1 MKKYL
6 LIIMMLCVGVA
17 YAQAKMAFA
26 VYNTSDE
33 SFQFFYDDS
42 KPEADEQ
49 LVVYDLNEGDDMP
62 AWYGKINPETVAFTP
77 SFADAQPTS
86 THGWFAGFNQIT
98 EIQNLP
104 ALNTSEVT
112 DMGSMFAY
120 CNSLSNLYLQ
130 DFNTSNVTNMS
141 SMFEQCSSIEEL
153 DLSSFNT
160 SKVTNMSFMFYG
172 CTLLTDF
179 SVNGFD
185 TSKVEKFSGMFYG
198 CTSLTKLN
206 LMGWNTAKATNM
218 TAMFSQNENLKTI
231 LVGKNWNTDNVT
243 ESVDMFSYS
252 PKITGGAGTENLEN
266 ASIPKDKTY
275 AHVDE
280 GEKNPGLLSYEA
292 YAMYNDGTLFFY
304 YDDEKANYPS
314 DAVYEITNSGAP
326 GWYGR
331 DLPITKVEFSP
342 SFANTRPTSNYA
354 WFNGLS
360 DLTEI
365 IGIEYLNTS
374 RSTNMSDMFEGCSSL
389 TSLDLSH
396 FDTRN
401 VEYMNYMFSNCRSL
415 ESLDVSNFDA
425 SLVNNTD
432 YGLTCMFASCESLT
446 ELNLSNFNT
455 KGVKN
460 MNGMFSGCNSLTSL
474 DLSSF
479 NTSLTTNMG
488 SMFSG
493 CSSLTELD
501 LSSFRTGSVT
511 NMRSMFQGCYNL
523 PSLKT
528 NFNTSQVTD
537 MSSMFSG
544 CSSLKTLDLTGFN
557 TGNVTDMKEMFS
569 GCSSLG
575 TIAVGV
581 SDDTN
586 TFWDTSSVTT
596 SDDMFWYCPAL
607 KGEQGT
613 IYNSENIDATYARI
627 DGGTAAPG
635 YLSSVNRDY
644 GISLN
649 GTAVIFSNMNDV
661 LNDGGS
667 VTFDGAGTLTLNNA
681 QLTGLSVKSTAT
693 TNSDGEV
700 HIVVNGDCKV
710 AGTSPQVVALH
721 KKTIIEGTGKLIVN
735 QTGTN
740 PGAGIRLMSEEAD
753 LTVKDIEL
761 GIAAGLHGILGYN
774 KGLSK
779 PNYVN
784 TITFDNAN
792 CHINIIG
799 NVLDSANPGC
809 IMDAKAIDL
818 FDCTMTTGSV
828 KIQSKTSGYCVP
840 EKKMV
845 IERDES
851 PIVTAIEGMEAVQ
864 TFDASAPLYNLQG
877 QRVSQPVKGLI
888 YIQRGKKVL
897 F

>member
-26 VYNTSDE
+26 VYNTNDE
-33 SFQFFYDDS
+33 SFKFCYEDS
-42 KPEADEQ
+42 KPVADN
-49 LVVYDLNEGDDMP
+49 LIVYDLNEGDDMP
-62 AWYGKINPETVAFTP
+62 AWYGNNPQEVIFTT
-77 SFADAQPTS
+77 SFADARPTS

-98 EIQNLP
+98 EIQGIDN
-104 ALNTSEVT
+104 LNTSEVT

-120 CNSLSNLYLQ
+120 CYSLSHLYLQ
-130 DFNTSNVTNMS
+130 DFDTSNVTNMER
-141 SMFEQCSSIEEL
+141 MFEQCSSIEEL

-172 CTLLTDF
+172 CTLLADF

-185 TSKVEKFSGMFYG
+185 TSKVEKFSGMFSG

-218 TAMFSQNENLKTI
+218 EAMFSNNKNLQTI
-231 LVGKNWNTDNVT
+231 LVGKNWNTDSVT
-243 ESVDMFSYS
+243 ESVRMFSSS
-252 PKITGGAGTENLEN
+252 PNITGGAGTKNLEN

-280 GEKNPGLLSYEA
+280 GSNPGLLSYEA
-292 YAMYNDGTLFFY
+292 YAMYNDGTLFFF

-331 DLPITKVEFSP
+331 ELPITKVEFSP

-354 WFNGLS
+354 WFSGLS

-365 IGIEYLNTS
+365 IGIENLNTS
-374 RSTNMSDMFEGCSSL
+374 RSTNMSAMFNGCSSL

-401 VEYMNYMFSNCRSL
+401 VEYMNYMFENCTSL
-415 ESLDVSNFDA
+415 QSLDVSNFDA
-425 SLVNNTD
+425 RHVDVHEDSDLQN
-432 YGLTCMFASCESLT
+432 YGLEFMFAGCKSLT

-455 KGVKN
+455 EGVKN
-460 MNGMFSGCNSLTSL
+460 MNGMFSGCSSLETL
-474 DLSSF
+474 NLTSF
-479 NTSLTTNMG
+479 NTAEVTYMSF
-488 SMFSG
+488 MFAN
-493 CSSLTELD
+493 CEKL
-501 LSSFRTGSVT
+501 
-511 NMRSMFQGCYNL
+511 N
-523 PSLKT
+523 
-528 NFNTSQVTD
+528 
-537 MSSMFSG
+537 
-544 CSSLKTLDLTGFN
+544 
-557 TGNVTDMKEMFS
+557 
-569 GCSSLG
+569 

-586 TFWDTSSVTT
+586 TYWDTSSVTT
-596 SDDMFWYCPAL
+596 SESDNMFVNCLTL

-613 IYNSENIDATYARI
+613 IYNSENVDATYAHI
-627 DGGTAAPG
+627 DGGTDAPG
-635 YLSSVNRDY
+635 YLSSAEHYD
-644 GISLN
+644 ISLN
-649 GTAVIFSNMNDV
+649 GTLVTLANKNDV

-681 QLTGLSVKSTAT
+681 QLTSLSVKSTAT
-693 TNSDGEV
+693 TNSDCKV

-710 AGTSPQVVALH
+710 AGTSLQVVALH
-721 KKTIIEGTGKLIVN
+721 KETIIEGTGKLIVN

-740 PGAGIRLMSEEAD
+740 PGAGIRLMSEDAD

-761 GIAAGLHGILGYN
+761 GIVAGLHGILGYN
-774 KGLSK
+774 KGLSSR

-809 IMDAKAIDL
+809 IMGAKAINL
-818 FDCTMTTGSV
+818 NNCSMTTGTMTSN
-828 KIQSKTSGYCVP
+828 SKLGYCVA
-840 EKKMV
+840 ERAMV

-851 PIVTAIEGMEAVQ
+851 PIVTAIEGMAAVQ

-877 QRVSQPVKGLI
+877 QRVSQPVKGQI

>member
-1 MKKYL
+1 MKKIL
-6 LIIMMLCVGVA
+6 SIIMMLCVGVA

-33 SFQFFYDDS
+33 SFKFCYEDS
-42 KPEADEQ
+42 KPEADE

-62 AWYGKINPETVAFTP
+62 AWYGKINPKTVVFTP

-98 EIQNLP
+98 EIQGNDN
-104 ALNTSEVT
+104 LNTSEVT

-120 CNSLSNLYLQ
+120 CHSITQLYLQ
-130 DFNTSNVTNMS
+130 DFDTSNVTNMS

-172 CTLLTDF
+172 CTLLADF

-185 TSKVEKFSGMFYG
+185 TSKVENFSGMFYG

-218 TAMFSQNENLKTI
+218 EAMFSNNENLQTI

-243 ESVDMFSYS
+243 ESVNMFSSS
-252 PKITGGAGTENLEN
+252 PNITGGAGTKNLEN

-275 AHVDE
+275 AHVDK
-280 GEKNPGLLSYEA
+280 GESNPGLLSYEA
-292 YAMYNDGTLFFY
+292 YAMYNDGTLFFF

-314 DAVYEITNSGAP
+314 DAVYEIPNSGAP

-360 DLTEI
+360 YLTEI

-374 RSTNMSDMFEGCSSL
+374 RSTNMSAMFNGCSSL

-401 VEYMNYMFSNCRSL
+401 VEYMNYMFENCTSL
-415 ESLDVSNFDA
+415 QSLDVSNFDA
-425 SLVNNTD
+425 RHVDVHEDSDLQN
-432 YGLTCMFASCESLT
+432 YGLEFMFASCESLT

-455 KGVKN
+455 EGVKN
-460 MNGMFSGCNSLTSL
+460 MNGMFSGCSSLETL
-474 DLSSF
+474 NLTSF
-479 NTSLTTNMG
+479 NTAEVTYMSF
-488 SMFSG
+488 MFAN
-493 CSSLTELD
+493 CEKL
-501 LSSFRTGSVT
+501 
-511 NMRSMFQGCYNL
+511 N
-523 PSLKT
+523 
-528 NFNTSQVTD
+528 
-537 MSSMFSG
+537 
-544 CSSLKTLDLTGFN
+544 
-557 TGNVTDMKEMFS
+557 
-569 GCSSLG
+569 

-586 TFWDTSSVTT
+586 TYWDTSSVTT
-596 SDDMFWYCPAL
+596 SESDNMFVNCLTL

-613 IYNSENIDATYARI
+613 IYNSENVDATYAHI
-627 DGGTAAPG
+627 DGGTDAPG
-635 YLSSVNRDY
+635 YLSSAEHYD
-644 GISLN
+644 ISLN
-649 GTAVIFSNMNDV
+649 GTLVTLANKNDV

-681 QLTGLSVKSTAT
+681 QLTSLSVKSTAT

-710 AGTSPQVVALH
+710 AGTSLQVVALH
-721 KKTIIEGTGKLIVN
+721 KETIIEGTGKLIVN

-740 PGAGIRLMSEEAD
+740 PGAGIHLMSEEAD

-761 GIAAGLHGILGYN
+761 GIVAGLHGILGYN

-779 PNYVN
+779 PNYFN

-799 NVLDSANPGC
+799 NVPDSANPGC
-809 IMDAKAIDL
+809 IIGAEAINL
-818 FDCTMTTGSV
+818 IDCTMTTGSV
-828 KIQSKTSGYCVP
+828 MIQSKTSGYCVP

-877 QRVSQPVKGLI
+877 QRVSQPVKGQI

>member
-1 MKKYL
+1 MKKIL
-6 LIIMMLCVGVA
+6 SIIMMLCMGVA
-17 YAQAKMAFA
+17 YAQAKIAFA
-26 VYNTSDE
+26 VYNTNDE
-33 SFQFFYDDS
+33 SFKFCYEDS
-42 KPEADEQ
+42 KPVADN
-49 LVVYDLNEGDDMP
+49 LRVYDLNEGDDMP
-62 AWYGKINPETVAFTP
+62 AWYGKINPQTVIFTP
-77 SFADAQPTS
+77 EFADAQPTS
-86 THGWFAGFNQIT
+86 THGWFAGFDRIT
-98 EIQNLP
+98 EIQGKDNLD
-104 ALNTSEVT
+104 TSEVT

-130 DFNTSNVTNMS
+130 YFDTSNVTNMERL
-141 SMFEQCSSIEEL
+141 FEQCSSIEEL

-160 SKVTNMSFMFYG
+160 SKVTNMSCMFYG
-172 CTLLTDF
+172 CTLLADF

-185 TSKVEKFSGMFYG
+185 TSKVENFSGMFSG

-218 TAMFSQNENLKTI
+218 EAMFSNNENLQTI

-243 ESVDMFSYS
+243 ESVRMFSSS
-252 PKITGGAGTENLEN
+252 PNITGGAGTKNLEN

-275 AHVDE
+275 AHVDK
-280 GEKNPGLLSYEA
+280 GERNPGLLSYEA
-292 YAMYNDGTLFFY
+292 YAMYNEEEGTLFFF

-314 DAVYEITNSGAP
+314 DAVYEIPNSGAP
-326 GWYGR
+326 GWYDR

-354 WFNGLS
+354 WFSGLS

-365 IGIEYLNTS
+365 IGIENLNTS
-374 RSTNMSDMFEGCSSL
+374 RSTNMSAMFNGCSSL

-401 VEYMNYMFSNCRSL
+401 VEYMNYMFENCTSL
-415 ESLDVSNFDA
+415 QSLDVSNFDA
-425 SLVNNTD
+425 RHVDVHEDSDLQN
-432 YGLTCMFASCESLT
+432 YGLEFMFASCKSLT

-455 KGVKN
+455 EGVKN
-460 MNGMFSGCNSLTSL
+460 MNGMFSGCSSLTTL
-474 DLSSF
+474 NLTSF
-479 NTSLTTNMG
+479 NTAEVTYMSF
-488 SMFSG
+488 MFAN
-493 CSSLTELD
+493 CEKL
-501 LSSFRTGSVT
+501 
-511 NMRSMFQGCYNL
+511 N
-523 PSLKT
+523 
-528 NFNTSQVTD
+528 
-537 MSSMFSG
+537 
-544 CSSLKTLDLTGFN
+544 
-557 TGNVTDMKEMFS
+557 
-569 GCSSLG
+569 

-586 TFWDTSSVTT
+586 TYWNTSSVTT
-596 SDDMFWYCPAL
+596 SDNMFVNCLAL
-607 KGEQGT
+607 TGEQGT
-613 IYNSENIDATYARI
+613 AYSDDNDNDATYARI
-627 DGGTAAPG
+627 DGGTATPG
-635 YLSSVNRDY
+635 YLSSANRDY

-693 TNSDGEV
+693 TNSDDEV

-710 AGTSPQVVALH
+710 AGTSLQVVALH

-740 PGAGIRLMSEEAD
+740 PGAGIRLMSEDAD

-761 GIAAGLHGILGYN
+761 GIVAGLHGILGYN
-774 KGLSK
+774 KGLSSR

-809 IMDAKAIDL
+809 IMGAKAINL
-818 FDCTMTTGSV
+818 NNCSMTTGTMTSN
-828 KIQSKTSGYCVP
+828 SKLGYCVA
-840 EKKMV
+840 ERAMV

-851 PIVTAIEGMEAVQ
+851 PIVTAIKGMEAVQ

-877 QRVSQPVKGLI
+877 QRVSQPVKGQI